1 MTYITVISKII
12 TYNIK
17 CGTVKRFIYNSLSL
31 FRQFVETSL
40 LSYITSINIILII
53 ISNCSLLN
61 PGPTDNSNT
70 GDDNTIKV
78 FYQNVHGLI
87 TFGSLGDKDP
97 VLNITKILELKS
109 YVHYHQRDII
119 VLNETWLKSCIN
131 DSEIFHN
138 NGYKVFKRERKPD
151 SHPLDPSNS
160 NKFKSNG
167 GGILIAVSNSL
178 HMSPKVM
185 KSDSKA
191 EILSITLQLKNSKKI
206 CITTCYRVGTLGE
219 QNLVEIS
226 KHLQLVSSN
235 KSIINHTVFGDM
247 NLDSIDWI
255 QNSSNTVMHREF
267 LNTFGNNNLSQL
279 VTIPIHYLGNTLDIL
294 LSDKPSTISNIAVKD
309 HNEIVKS
316 DHFAITFDMKFT
328 NLISRNRG
336 MKRIIRNYKKA
347 NWIAISNEIN

>member
-1 MTYITVISKII
+1 M
-12 TYNIK
+12 
-17 CGTVKRFIYNSLSL
+17 
-31 FRQFVETSL
+31 
-40 LSYITSINIILII
+40 
-53 ISNCSLLN
+53 
-61 PGPTDNSNT
+61 
-70 GDDNTIKV
+70 
-78 FYQNVHGLI
+78 
-87 TFGSLGDKDP
+87 
-97 VLNITKILELKS
+97 LNITKILELQS
-109 YVHYHQRDII
+109 YVHYHQPDIV

-138 NGYKVFKRERKPD
+138 NGYKVFRRDRNPD
-151 SHPLDPSNS
+151 SHPPDPSNS

-191 EILSITLQLKNSKKI
+191 EILSITLQLKNNKKI

-235 KSIINHTVFGDM
+235 KSIINHTVIGDM

-255 QNSSNTVMHREF
+255 QNSSNTAMHREF

-279 VTIPIHYLGNTLDIL
+279 VTIPTHYLGNTLDIL

-309 HNEIVKS
+309 HNEIIKS
-316 DHFAITFDMKFT
+316 DHFAITFDLKFA

-336 MKRIIRNYKKA
+336 NKEN
-347 NWIAISNEIN
+347 N